1 MTEIARLIQ
10 DGASTF
16 LKEEYT
22 YTVVFIFLFGIIIFF
37 TAEQE
42 SMVPYTTIPFF
53 LGAFTSIISGY
64 IGMQIAV
71 RANVR
76 TAKEARYSLDRAFNV
91 AFRGGLV
98 LGFVLVGLALLVLV
112 VLIIVYKSIFAA

>member
-1 MTEIARLIQ
+1 
-10 DGASTF
+10 
-16 LKEEYT
+16 
-22 YTVVFIFLFGIIIFF
+22 
-37 TAEQE
+37 
-42 SMVPYTTIPFF
+42 MVPYTTIPFL
-53 LGAFTSIISGY
+53 LGAFTSIIAGY

-98 LGFVLVGLALLVLV
+98 LGFVLVGLALLVLI
-112 VLIIVYKSIFAA
+112 VLIIMYKSMYSE